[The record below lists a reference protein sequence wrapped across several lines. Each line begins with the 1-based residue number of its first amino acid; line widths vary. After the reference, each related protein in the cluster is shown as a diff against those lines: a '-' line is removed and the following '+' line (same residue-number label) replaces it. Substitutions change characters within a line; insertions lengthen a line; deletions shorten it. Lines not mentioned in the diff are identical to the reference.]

1 MKTSNKLLIAFA
13 AALILLPILGMVYVS
28 QALYTDRKNWTDVAK
43 NDESFNAASNN
54 MTSKTLAPFQTINI
68 ADGKGF
74 YFNVRLIKDAKYGV
88 KIPEG
93 FKDAI
98 KLNVDAQG
106 QLQIELTNKNDGN
119 TYINLL
125 VYAPDTKGINL
136 VGAEGLELN
145 AKTDSL
151 SVNLKKAGRLAFN
164 SDTKIG
170 KLSIATEDVSTLSIE
185 KEIAKSLYL
194 NLKNTNFT
202 SEWASYQDLSIATAG
217 NSSIIV
223 KGDEREVKAYSIQNL
238 TLNTA
243 DIAKVSL
250 ESMTIRN
257 CKGSLSDQTQVQMP
271 AVNLKQL
278 FK

>member
-13 AALILLPILGMVYVS
+13 AALILLPILGMVYAS

-43 NDESFNAASNN
+43 NDDSFSAASSN
-54 MTSKTLAPFQTINI
+54 MASLTLTPFQTINI

-88 KIPEG
+88 KIPENY
-93 FKDAI
+93 KDAI
-98 KLNVDAQG
+98 KLSVDAQG
-106 QLQIELTNKNDGN
+106 QLQVELTAKNEGN
-119 TYINLL
+119 NYITLL

-136 VGAEGLELN
+136 VGAEGMELN
-145 AKTDSL
+145 ANVDSL
-151 SVNLKKAGRLAFN
+151 SVNLKKTGRMAFD

-170 KLSIATEDVSTLSIE
+170 KLSVATEDVSTLSIE

-217 NSSIIV
+217 NSTITV
-223 KGDEREVKAYSIQNL
+223 KGDEREVKEYSIENL
-238 TLNTA
+238 TLTTT
-243 DIAKVSL
+243 DIAKVGF
-250 ESMTIRN
+250 ENMTIRN

>member
-28 QALYTDRKNWTDVAK
+28 KALYTDRKNQTDVAV
-43 NDESFNAASNN
+43 NDESLNATSDN
-54 MTSKTLAPFQTINI
+54 MVSKTLTPFQTVNI
-68 ADGKGF
+68 VDGKGF

-93 FKDAI
+93 YKDGI

-106 QLQIELTNKNDGN
+106 QLQVELTAKNDGN
-119 TYINLL
+119 SYITLL
-125 VYAPDTKGINL
+125 IYAPDTKGINL
-136 VGAEGLELN
+136 VGAQGLELN
-145 AKTDSL
+145 AKVDSL
-151 SVNLKKAGRLAFN
+151 NINLKKTSSLTFN

-170 KLSIATEDVSTLSIE
+170 KLSVVTEDVSTLSIE

-202 SEWASYQDLSIATAG
+202 SEWTSYQDLSIATAG
-217 NSSIIV
+217 NSTVTV
-223 KGDEREVKAYSIQNL
+223 KGDEREAKKYSIENL

-243 DIAKVSL
+243 DIAKIGF
-250 ESMTIRN
+250 ESVTISN